1 MVTRT
6 ISAPARWISLM
17 GSRSDTLCA
26 LPFQKT
32 KAHYVADMTGQR
44 ATRGRPSKGPRDTL
58 LSRVPVPLGDVVRDR
73 AAERGMTVSDYV
85 AAVMALNVGM
95 PDVAS
100 LRPVQSPHSELP
112 IADIA

>member
-1 MVTRT
+1 
-6 ISAPARWISLM
+6 
-17 GSRSDTLCA
+17 
-26 LPFQKT
+26 
-32 KAHYVADMTGQR
+32 
-44 ATRGRPSKGPRDTL
+44 
-58 LSRVPVPLGDVVRDR
+58 
-73 AAERGMTVSDYV
+73 MTVSDYV